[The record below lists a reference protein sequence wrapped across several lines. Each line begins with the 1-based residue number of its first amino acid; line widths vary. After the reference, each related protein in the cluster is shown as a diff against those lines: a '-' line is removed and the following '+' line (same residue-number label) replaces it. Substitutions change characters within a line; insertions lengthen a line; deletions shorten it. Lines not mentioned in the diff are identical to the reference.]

1 MRLLIFVLV
10 TVSMAVVAVPAE
22 ARVQR
27 DMICWIPDW
36 EFPVDCDEEE

>member
-1 MRLLIFVLV
+1 MKLVAALAALALLL
-10 TVSMAVVAVPAE
+10 AAVPVD

-27 DMICWIPDW
+27 DMICWVPDW